1 MRKIILIFKIYLVI
15 LLPVSLLGQTY
26 TLKQCVEYA
35 QKNNSNIKMSEYD
48 KSVAEKRV
56 SEQIGS
62 GLPQIDATGTY
73 IDNLKIATTLLPGE
87 IMGMP
92 GIMIPVKMG
101 VPYTASGGLVLKQK
115 IYDPLFWVGLKA
127 TKISEDF
134 SEQNIRRTTEQTSYN
149 VSRVYLQAMII
160 KKQLNTLISTREF
173 SEKMLTSTELKYK
186 NGMARKVDVDKL
198 KVNFNNIV
206 SAVQQTEL
214 GYKQILN
221 NLKYLMGMPVESN
234 LVLSEEESSIDMN
247 AYELIQGKGEF
258 LENRVDYQLLKT
270 NVSIQ
275 EADKE
280 RYVSQFYPTL
290 SFNASYSYQAMR
302 KEFDFFKSG
311 RDWFPSSTI
320 GLTLSVPIFD
330 GLQRIFRVSQAD
342 LNVKRA
348 EENLKMSVEA
358 MKVEVSNYE
367 IQYRNALDNIK
378 NEHENLNLAEN
389 VYKNT
394 QLDFNEGRANS
405 LELIQSESSYT
416 EAQNNYY
423 NKLLSL
429 YLARL
434 DIEQSKGTIMNF
446 INNIK

>member
-1 MRKIILIFKIYLVI
+1 MKKTIFNFKIYLFI
-15 LLPVSLLGQTY
+15 LLPYALFGQSY
-26 TLKQCVEYA
+26 SLKQCVEYA
-35 QKNNSNIKMSEYD
+35 AKNNSNIKMSEYD
-48 KSVAEKRV
+48 QVIAEKRV

-62 GLPQIDATGTY
+62 GLPQIDASGNYT
-73 IDNLKIATTLLPGE
+73 DNLKIATTLLPGE

-92 GIMIPVKMG
+92 GTMIPVKFG
-101 VPYTASGGLVLKQK
+101 VPYTVSGGLVLKQK

-127 TKISEDF
+127 TKISRDY
-134 SEQNIRRTTEQTSYN
+134 SEQNIRRTNEQTSYT
-149 VSRVYLQAMII
+149 VSRAYLQAMIV
-160 KKQLNTLISTREF
+160 KKQLNTIKATREF
-173 SEKMLTSTELKYK
+173 SEKALASTELKYK

-206 SAVQQTEL
+206 SAEQQTEL
-214 GYKQILN
+214 SYKQILN
-221 NLKYLMGMPVESN
+221 SLKYLMGMPVESN
-234 LVLSEEESSIDMN
+234 LVLSDAEAAIDMD
-247 AYELIQGKGEF
+247 AYEQIQGKGDF
-258 LENRVDYQLLKT
+258 LKNRVDYQLLKT
-270 NVSIQ
+270 NVTIQ

-280 RYVSQFYPTL
+280 RYVAQFLPSL
-290 SFNASYSYQAMR
+290 SFNAAYNYQAMR

-311 RDWFPSSTI
+311 RDWFPNSSI
-320 GLTLSVPIFD
+320 GLTLSIPIFD

-342 LNVKRA
+342 LSVMKA
-348 EENLKMSVEA
+348 EENLKMSTEA

-378 NEHENLNLAEN
+378 NEHENLNLAES

-394 QLDFNEGRANS
+394 QLDFNEGRASS

-429 YLARL
+429 YLARI

-446 INNIK
+446 INNLK

>member
-1 MRKIILIFKIYLVI
+1 MKKTIFNFKIYLFI
-15 LLPVSLLGQTY
+15 LLPYVLFGQTY

-35 QKNNSNIKMSEYD
+35 AINNSNIKMSEYD
-48 KSVAEKRV
+48 KIVAEKKV

-62 GLPQIDATGTY
+62 GLPQIDASGNYT
-73 IDNLKIATTLLPGE
+73 DNLKIATTLLPGE
-87 IMGMP
+87 IIGAP
-92 GIMIPVKMG
+92 GTMVPVKMG
-101 VPYTASGGLVLKQK
+101 VPYTVTGSLVLKQK

-127 TKISEDF
+127 TKISRDF
-134 SEQNIRRTTEQTSYN
+134 SEQNIRRTNEQTSYT
-149 VSRVYLQAMII
+149 VSRAYLQAMII
-160 KKQLNTLISTREF
+160 KKQLNTLNATREF
-173 SEKMLTSTELKYK
+173 SEKALASTELKYQ
-186 NGMARKVDVDKL
+186 NGMAKRIDVDKL

-214 GYKQILN
+214 SYKQILN
-221 NLKYLMGMPVESN
+221 NLKYLMGMPIENN
-234 LVLSEEESSIDMN
+234 LVLSEAESAIDMD
-247 AYELIQGKGEF
+247 AYEQIQGRGDF
-258 LENRVDYQLLKT
+258 IQNRSDYQLLKT
-270 NVSIQ
+270 NVTIQ
-275 EADKE
+275 EANKE
-280 RYVSQFYPTL
+280 LYISQYLPTL
-290 SFNASYSYQAMR
+290 SFNASYNYQAMR
-302 KEFDFFKSG
+302 QEFDFFKSG

-320 GLTLSVPIFD
+320 GLSLSIPIFD
-330 GLQRIFRVSQAD
+330 GLQKVFRVSQAD
-342 LNVKRA
+342 LNVQKA

-378 NEHENLNLAEN
+378 NEHENLNLAES

-394 QLDFNEGRANS
+394 QLDFNEGRASS

-434 DIEQSKGTIMNF
+434 DIEQSKGTITNF
-446 INNIK
+446 INNLK